1 MQCELLMIGTELLLG
16 QVADTN
22 AAYMGRQLAEN
33 GINLYQKA
41 TVGDNPA
48 RIVGALNDALA
59 RADVVLCSGG
69 LGPTEDDIT
78 RECVAEALGWPLE
91 YHPELYD
98 AILARFSRLGR
109 EVTANNKRQ
118 AMLPRGAEAVK
129 NPHGTAPGLIAASDR
144 GVIICMPGV
153 PHELKPMLDEQ
164 VIPWLKERFGIAGV
178 LRYRSLKVCGI
189 GESRVDALMGDLI
202 LSGANPTIGLLAG
215 PDGVVVR
222 IAARAETA
230 EVAEALMDPVEA
242 EVQKRLGGIAFG
254 RDNDTIESVVDGLLC
269 ARGWRMAVAETSTG
283 GTIAQRLLCLP
294 ASSFVGGYVFSPE
307 EFPRWVP
314 PAGGGEDAPGGV
326 PVDRS
331 GVDMGRRLLLDFSV
345 TCALALVFEPG
356 ASRTVGT
363 FLCPSGMRQF
373 VLGHY
378 GEGALSQLRLSVAA
392 LEQVRRFLVG
402 LPDEV

>member
-33 GINLYQKA
+33 GINLYQKT

-48 RIVGALNDALA
+48 RIRAAIRDALA

-78 RECVAEALGWPLE
+78 RECLAEVLDWPLE

-98 AILARFSRLGR
+98 AILARFTRLKR
-109 EVTANNKRQ
+109 AITENNKRQ
-118 AMLPRGAEAVK
+118 AMLPRGATAIA
-129 NPHGTAPGLIAASDR
+129 NPNGTAPGLITDSPR
-144 GVIICMPGV
+144 GVVICMPGV
-153 PHELKPMLDEQ
+153 PHELKPMLDDQ
-164 VIPWLKERFGIAGV
+164 VIPWLKERFGISGV
-178 LRYRSLKVCGI
+178 LRYRSLKVCGV
-189 GESRVDALMGDLI
+189 GESRVDALVGDLI
-202 LSGANPTIGLLAG
+202 LSGANPTVGLLAG
-215 PDGVVVR
+215 PDGVIVR

-230 EVAEALMDPVEA
+230 EAAESLMDPVEA

-254 RDNDTIESVVDGLLC
+254 RNNDTIESVVDGLLT
-269 ARGWRMAVAETSTG
+269 ARGWRMAVAETSSG
-283 GTIAQRLLCLP
+283 GTVSQRLLALP
-294 ASSFVGGYVFSPE
+294 AASFAGGYVLAPDE
-307 EFPRWVP
+307 MDRWIPSSAAEV
-314 PAGGGEDAPGGV
+314 EDGAGV
-326 PVDRS
+326 PL
-331 GVDMGRRLLLDFSV
+331 GGKAVDMGRRLLLDFSV
-345 TCALALVFEPG
+345 TCALSLVFDPG
-356 ASRTVGT
+356 AGRTVGA
-363 FLCPSGMRQF
+363 FLSPAGMRQF
-373 VLGHY
+373 VLDHY

>member
-22 AAYMGRQLAEN
+22 AAYMGRQLADN
-33 GINLYQKA
+33 GINLYQKT

-98 AILARFSRLGR
+98 AILARFTRIGR
-109 EVTANNKRQ
+109 AITENNKRQ
-118 AMLPRGAEAVK
+118 AMLPRGAEAIE
-129 NPHGTAPGLIAASDR
+129 NPHGTAPGLIAASNR
-144 GVIICMPGV
+144 GVVVCMPGV
-153 PHELKPMLDEQ
+153 PHELKPMLDER
-164 VIPWLKERFGIAGV
+164 VIPWLKQRFSIAGV

-202 LSGANPTIGLLAG
+202 LSGANPTVGLLAG
-215 PDGVVVR
+215 ADGVVVR

-230 EVAEALMDPVEA
+230 EAAEALMDPVEA

-254 RDNDTIESVVDGLLC
+254 RGNDTIESVVDGLLC

-283 GTIAQRLLCLP
+283 GTIAQRLLALP
-294 ASSFVGGYVFSPE
+294 AASFVGGYVLAPDE
-307 EFPRWVP
+307 TARWIP
-314 PAGGGEDAPGGV
+314 PGPDEDDTPGGV
-326 PVDRS
+326 PFDRQ

-345 TCALALVFEPG
+345 TCALALIFEPEAG
-356 ASRTVGT
+356 RTVGT
-363 FLCPSGMRQF
+363 FLCPSGMRHF

-378 GEGALSQLRLSVAA
+378 GDGALSQLRLSVAA

>member
-33 GINLYQKA
+33 GVNLYQKT

-91 YHPELYD
+91 YHAELYN

-109 EVTANNKRQ
+109 EITENNKRQ
-118 AMLPRGAEAVK
+118 AMLPRGAEAIE
-129 NPHGTAPGLIAASDR
+129 NPHGTAPGLIAESDR

-153 PHELKPMLDEQ
+153 PHELKPMLDER
-164 VIPWLKERFGIAGV
+164 VIPWLKRRFGVSGV
-178 LRYRSLKVCGI
+178 LRYRSLKVCGL

-202 LSGANPTIGLLAG
+202 LSGANPTVGLLAG

-230 EVAEALMDPVEA
+230 EAAEALMDPVEA

-254 RDNDTIESVVDGLLC
+254 RGNDTIESVVDSLLL

-283 GTIAQRLLCLP
+283 GTVAQRLLALP
-294 ASSFVGGYVFSPE
+294 AASFAGGYVLAPDEMARWIPPAAADDTPPE
-307 EFPRWVP
+307 GVP
-314 PAGGGEDAPGGV
+314 P
-326 PVDRS
+326 DRQ

-345 TCALALVFEPG
+345 TCALALIFDPG
-356 ASRTVGT
+356 AGRTVGT

-378 GEGALSQLRLSVAA
+378 GDGALSQLRLSVAA

>member
-33 GINLYQKA
+33 GVNLYQKT

-48 RIVGALNDALA
+48 RIVGALNEALA

-78 RECVAEALGWPLE
+78 KECVAEALGWPLE
-91 YHPELYD
+91 YHPEIYE
-98 AILARFSRLGR
+98 AIRARFSRLGR
-109 EVTANNKRQ
+109 EITENNKRQ
-118 AMLPRGAEAVK
+118 AMLPRGAEAVE
-129 NPHGTAPGLIAASDR
+129 NPHGTAPGLIAASER
-144 GVIICMPGV
+144 GIVICMPGV
-153 PHELKPMLDEQ
+153 PHELKPMLDDQ
-164 VIPWLKERFGIAGV
+164 IIPWLKRRFSISGV

-202 LSGANPTIGLLAG
+202 LSGANPTVGLLAG

-230 EVAEALMDPVEA
+230 EAAEALMEPVEA

-254 RDNDTIESVVDGLLC
+254 RDNDTIESVVDGLLQ
-269 ARGWRMAVAETSTG
+269 ARGWRMAVCETSTG
-283 GTIAQRLLCLP
+283 GTIAQRLLALP
-294 ASSFVGGYVFSPE
+294 AASFVGGYVLAPDETARWLPPGPDPE
-307 EFPRWVP
+307 DTP
-314 PAGGGEDAPGGV
+314 GEDLFGRG
-326 PVDRS
+326 

-345 TCALALVFEPG
+345 TCALALIFEPG
-356 ASRTVGT
+356 AGRTFGA
-363 FLCPSGMRQF
+363 FLCPTGMRQF

-392 LEQVRRFLVG
+392 LEQVRRFLMG
-402 LPDEV
+402 LRDEV

>member
-16 QVADTN
+16 QIADTN

-33 GINLYQKA
+33 GINLFQKT

-78 RECVAEALGWPLE
+78 RECVAETLGWPLE
-91 YHPELYD
+91 YHPELYEVL
-98 AILARFSRLGR
+98 LARFSRFAR
-109 EVTANNKRQ
+109 KITENNKRQ
-118 AMLPRGAEAVK
+118 AMLPRGAEAIE
-129 NPHGTAPGLIAASDR
+129 NPHGTAPGILAESER
-144 GVIICMPGV
+144 GVVICMPGV
-153 PHELKPMLDEQ
+153 PHELKPMLDER
-164 VIPWLKERFGIAGV
+164 VIPWLKRRFNVSGV

-202 LSGANPTIGLLAG
+202 LSGANPTVGLLAG

-230 EVAEALMDPVEA
+230 EIAEALMDPIEA
-242 EVQKRLGGIAFG
+242 EVQKRLGGVAFG
-254 RDNDTIESVVDGLLC
+254 RDNDTIESVVDGLLQ

-283 GTIAQRLLCLP
+283 GTIAQRMLCLP
-294 ASSFVGGYVFSPE
+294 APSFAGGYVLAPDE
-307 EFPRWVP
+307 LARWI
-314 PAGGGEDAPGGV
+314 PAGPDPEDSPGG
-326 PVDRS
+326 DTLGRE

-345 TCALALVFEPG
+345 ACALALILDPG
-356 ASRTVGT
+356 AGRTVGT
-363 FLCPSGMRQF
+363 FLCPTGMRQF

-378 GEGALSQLRLSVAA
+378 GDGALSQLRLSVAA
-392 LEQVRRFLVG
+392 LEQVRRFLMG

>member
-16 QVADTN
+16 QIADTN

-33 GINLYQKA
+33 GVNLYQKT

-78 RECVAEALGWPLE
+78 RECVAEVLGWPLE
-91 YHPELYD
+91 YHADLYEVL
-98 AILARFSRLGR
+98 LARFSRLGR
-109 EVTANNKRQ
+109 NITENNKRQ
-118 AMLPRGAEAVK
+118 AMLPRGAVAIE
-129 NPHGTAPGLIAASDR
+129 NPHGTAPGLIAESER

-153 PHELKPMLDEQ
+153 PHELKPMLDGQ
-164 VIPWLKERFGIAGV
+164 VIPWLKRRFGISGL
-178 LRYRSLKVCGI
+178 LRYRSLKVCGV

-202 LSGANPTIGLLAG
+202 LSGANPTVGLLAG

-230 EVAEALMDPVEA
+230 EAAEALMDPVEA

-254 RDNDTIESVVDGLLC
+254 RDNDTIESVVDGLLR
-269 ARGWRMAVAETSTG
+269 ARGWRMAVCETSTG
-283 GTIAQRLLCLP
+283 GTIAQRMLALP
-294 ASSFVGGYVFSPE
+294 AASFAGGYVLAPDE
-307 EFPRWVP
+307 TARWI
-314 PAGGGEDAPGGV
+314 PAGSEDDDIPGGV
-326 PVDRS
+326 TFGRE
-331 GVDMGRRLLLDFSV
+331 GVDTGRRLLIDFSV
-345 TCALALVFEPG
+345 ACALALFLDPG
-356 ASRTVGT
+356 AGRTVGT

-378 GEGALSQLRLSVAA
+378 GEGALCQLRLSVAA
-392 LEQVRRFLVG
+392 LEQVRRFLMG
-402 LPDEV
+402 LPDEA

>member
-1 MQCELLMIGTELLLG
+1 
-16 QVADTN
+16 
-22 AAYMGRQLAEN
+22 
-33 GINLYQKA
+33 
-41 TVGDNPA
+41 
-48 RIVGALNDALA
+48 
-59 RADVVLCSGG
+59 
-69 LGPTEDDIT
+69 
-78 RECVAEALGWPLE
+78 
-91 YHPELYD
+91 
-98 AILARFSRLGR
+98 
-109 EVTANNKRQ
+109 
-118 AMLPRGAEAVK
+118 MLPRGAEAVK